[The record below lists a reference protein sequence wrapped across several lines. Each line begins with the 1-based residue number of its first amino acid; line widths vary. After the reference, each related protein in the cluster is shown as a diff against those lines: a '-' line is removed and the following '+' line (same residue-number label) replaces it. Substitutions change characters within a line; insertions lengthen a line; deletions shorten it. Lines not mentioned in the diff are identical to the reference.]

1 MLTTMRAPLRLGG
14 DVAEAH
20 RREHGDDQVEG
31 AGVVERLAE
40 VGGRGLRQG
49 QVHDG
54 EHHQEQRDGDAE
66 RLNRA
71 QPGYLV
77 ALDPVELQ
85 GEDDDEGGDADHETN
100 ERLPARAVVE
110 RDEVVGPE
118 EQDPGEDHGDR
129 RGDDLA
135 APSAPVEL
143 GPAGW
148 RAHHE

>member
-1 MLTTMRAPLRLGG
+1 MLTTMRAPLVSGVMSPKP
-14 DVAEAH
+14 D

-54 EHHQEQRDGDAE
+54 EDHEEQRDGDAE
-66 RLNRA
+66 RLDRA
-71 QPGYLV
+71 QPGNV
-77 ALDPVELQ
+77 IAFDPVELQ
-85 GEDDDEGGDADHETN
+85 GEDDDEGGDADDETN
-100 ERLPARAVVE
+100 DRLAARAVVE

-135 APSAPVEL
+135 APSAAVEL

-148 RAHHE
+148 RAHHV